1 MNYKPIDFLDER
13 LGTAKFTRKSLNKI
27 FPDHWSFMLGEIAMY
42 SFFILLGTGVFLTLF
57 FVPSSATTVYN
68 GSYAP
73 MDGHVV
79 SQAYASTLNL
89 SFNVRA
95 GLVMRQMHHW
105 AANVF
110 VAAIVVH
117 LLRVFFTGAFRKPR
131 EINWLVGS
139 LLLMMAILEGFLGY
153 SLPDDLISG
162 TGIRIA
168 YSITLSIP
176 VVGSYLASFLF
187 GGQFPGDKIIPR
199 FYTIHILLIPA
210 LMAGLLGAHLAIM
223 WHQKH
228 TQYKGKGRTEKNVVG
243 IAMWPAYAMQAGGFF
258 FLTAA
263 VLAALG
269 GLVQINPIWMY
280 GPYIPYKVSYA
291 VQPDWYMGWLD
302 GALRL
307 FPSWEIT
314 GFGHMIPTIFFPA
327 VLLPGITFGLLM
339 AWPWIERKF
348 TKDSAVHHLLENPR
362 DNPWRTSVGVGVMAF
377 YMVLFFAS
385 STDVLAN
392 TFNVSLNFVL
402 WTFRVLV
409 FVIPPI
415 AAFVAYQLAKEAR
428 STPLAGTPRKAMV
441 VFRSEEG
448 EYTAEE
454 SDPRSELELKRSAMH
469 GAEPKVLPEEARIH
483 GETEPEETAEEE
495 KFVFSVS
502 SVSAVVT
509 EEIGERPSGG
519 SGVYQ
524 VPRGAPGAGG
534 GLFSPRGP
542 QSGRDGMDSE
552 DGE

>member
-1 MNYKPIDFLDER
+1 MNYKPIDWADER
-13 LGTAKFTRKSLNKI
+13 LGIAKFSRKSLNKI

-42 SFFILLGTGVFLTLF
+42 SFFVLLGTGVFLTLF
-57 FVPSSATTVYN
+57 FVPSTADTIYH

-73 MDGHVV
+73 LDGHVV

-117 LLRVFFTGAFRKPR
+117 LLRIFFTGAFRKPR
-131 EINWLVGS
+131 EINWLIGS

-187 GGQFPGDKIIPR
+187 GGQFPGNSIIPR

-228 TQYKGKGRTEKNVVG
+228 TQFKGKGRTENNVVG
-243 IAMWPAYAMQAGGFF
+243 VAMWPAYALQAGGFF

-280 GPYIPYKVSYA
+280 GQYIPYKVSYA

-327 VLLPGITFGLLM
+327 VLLPGVTFGLLM
-339 AWPWIERKF
+339 AWPWIERWF
-348 TKDSAVHHLLENPR
+348 TKDYEAHNLLDNPR
-362 DNPWRTSVGVGVMAF
+362 DNAWRTSIGVGVMAF
-377 YMVLFFAS
+377 YTVLFFAS

-392 TFNVSLNFVL
+392 AFSLSLNFVL
-402 WTFRVLV
+402 WAFRVLI
-409 FVIPPI
+409 FVIPPV
-415 AAFVAYQLAKEAR
+415 AAYVAYKVAREA
-428 STPLAGTPRKAMV
+428 SSAPKAGKPRKAMV
-441 VFRSEEG
+441 VFRSPEG
-448 EYTAEE
+448 EYSAEE
-454 SDPRSELELKRSAMH
+454 SGPRLEVDMKLSALH
-469 GAEPKVLPEEARIH
+469 GSEPKPLPEEAKLH
-483 GETEPEETAEEE
+483 GNEAEGGVTLENPA
-495 KFVFSVS
+495 SSRS
-502 SVSAVVT
+502 SVTAVIPQEI
-509 EEIGERPSGG
+509 EEQPDGG
-519 SGVYQ
+519 SGANK
-524 VPRGAPGAGG
+524 VPRGTPGAGG
-534 GLFSPRGP
+534 GLFSPHNWKMP
-542 QSGRDGMDSE
+542 KGRKDSE
-552 DGE
+552 EEK